1 MKLDLTQMR
10 TGESGMIAEI
20 HGGYGLI
27 KKLQN
32 IGIRPGKKITKVSSY
47 IWRGPQVVE
56 IDDVQ
61 VAVGF
66 GMAQRI
72 IIQAEG

>member
-1 MKLDLTQMR
+1 MMANLTQMR
-10 TGESGMIAEI
+10 SGESGMIAEI
-20 HGGYGLI
+20 HGGYGLA

-47 IWRGPQVVE
+47 VWRGPQVIE

-61 VAVGF
+61 FAIGF

-72 IIQAEG
+72 IIQTNK